1 MYTYLCMYI
10 FKYIYHVPYM
20 DFRQEAIVVRPTKGA
35 DLKISG
41 ECSVF
46 LVDLKTPAGAPQPQQ
61 QVADR

>member
-1 MYTYLCMYI
+1 
-10 FKYIYHVPYM
+10 M